1 MGPVPSFDGIMPSL
15 QPRPVQALVNHI
27 FENSNIIPQNTVKL
41 FLTHS
46 HIFLKFLF

>member
-1 MGPVPSFDGIMPSL
+1 MGPVPSFDGISSL

-27 FENSNIIPQNTVKL
+27 FENRNIIPQNTVKL
-41 FLTHS
+41 FLTYS